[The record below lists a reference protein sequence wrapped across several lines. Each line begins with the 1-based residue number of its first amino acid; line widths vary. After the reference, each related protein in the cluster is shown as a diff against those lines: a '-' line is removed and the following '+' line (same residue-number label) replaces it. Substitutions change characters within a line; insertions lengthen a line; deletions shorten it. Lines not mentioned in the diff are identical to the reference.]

1 MHAAPVQ
8 RTILSTRRIMV
19 PPLTLC
25 SYMKKG
31 PNLRW
36 SLIQCSGGD
45 EGDRT
50 PDLLTA
56 SQALSQLSYAP
67 VRRSTIRELSRR
79 CKGNFGKTFRG
90 RGRRWDESA
99 ARTRGQGA
107 RDAGSGPR
115 GAPRASRAPPLAGF
129 RFHPTGRHPPN
140 DHPAGAGPIIGANRA
155 PADPAI
161 SKPCR
166 FTGPGRE
173 PPSMP

>member
-1 MHAAPVQ
+1 MHATPVQ

-25 SYMKKG
+25 AYMKKG

-67 VRRSTIRELSRR
+67 VRRSTIRELGRR
-79 CKGNFGKTFRG
+79 CKDNFGKTFAAAAAGARVRGPAQG
-90 RGRRWDESA
+90 RGPRRPPFFAFA
-99 ARTRGQGA
+99 ARAATRSTAIPPAPGPLSGPIALPPARRFQNHAGLRGQ
-107 RDAGSGPR
+107 AGN
-115 GAPRASRAPPLAGF
+115 PRACR
-129 RFHPTGRHPPN
+129 
-140 DHPAGAGPIIGANRA
+140 NRQNQ
-155 PADPAI
+155 
-161 SKPCR
+161 SCR
-166 FTGPGRE
+166 
-173 PPSMP
+173 

>member
-1 MHAAPVQ
+1 
-8 RTILSTRRIMV
+8 MV

-67 VRRSTIRELSRR
+67 VTRRYY
-79 CKGNFGKTFRG
+79 RG
-90 RGRRWDESA
+90 RLSLMQGLFWVESLTYGFSWDGAKIITLRAIIFIRRPDKTLMQQIRYCSTGVDFDLCGRSYYVA
-99 ARTRGQGA
+99 NACVGQQTQGA
-107 RDAGSGPR
+107 V
-115 GAPRASRAPPLAGF
+115 
-129 RFHPTGRHPPN
+129 
-140 DHPAGAGPIIGANRA
+140 I
-155 PADPAI
+155 
-161 SKPCR
+161 
-166 FTGPGRE
+166 
-173 PPSMP
+173 

>member
-1 MHAAPVQ
+1 
-8 RTILSTRRIMV
+8 MV

-67 VRRSTIRELSRR
+67 VRRSTIRELGRR
-79 CKGNFGKTFRG
+79 CKDNFGKTIVI
-90 RGRRWDESA
+90 
-99 ARTRGQGA
+99 
-107 RDAGSGPR
+107 
-115 GAPRASRAPPLAGF
+115 
-129 RFHPTGRHPPN
+129 
-140 DHPAGAGPIIGANRA
+140 AGAHGTA
-155 PADPAI
+155 PARGGA
-161 SKPCR
+161 
-166 FTGPGRE
+166 
-173 PPSMP
+173 

>member
-1 MHAAPVQ
+1 
-8 RTILSTRRIMV
+8 MV

-67 VRRSTIRELSRR
+67 VTRRYY
-79 CKGNFGKTFRG
+79 RG
-90 RGRRWDESA
+90 RFTVVQEVFWFDLPPYGFSWD
-99 ARTRGQGA
+99 GA
-107 RDAGSGPR
+107 EIITL
-115 GAPRASRAPPLAGF
+115 RAL
-129 RFHPTGRHPPN
+129 
-140 DHPAGAGPIIGANRA
+140 
-155 PADPAI
+155 I
-161 SKPCR
+161 SIHRPDKTLMR
-166 FTGPGRE
+166 
-173 PPSMP
+173 